1 MKTLLAKRL
10 GRGTTYHFANAL
22 DQDIRVVVDFAGD
35 VMMILPDLVCR
46 VAPSANG
53 IPRLKAFC
61 LVAPSVFLSERATFR
76 SGVF

>member
-22 DQDIRVVVDFAGD
+22 DQDVRVVVDFAGD

-46 VAPSANG
+46 VAPSPNE
-53 IPRLKAFC
+53 IPRPKAFC
-61 LVAPSVFLSERATFR
+61 LAPPSVLLRERATFR
-76 SGVF
+76 AGVF